1 MFGDDDERE
10 KKASG
15 DSDEGRDVVSVV
27 GAGMEVE
34 GDCRCEGSL
43 RVDGRVLGTIRA
55 GKSVVV
61 GEGGEVEGGIHTQD
75 AVVAGRVSGTIHAE
89 SRVELKEGCMVE
101 GDIHTPSV
109 RLEEGGKLDGE
120 LDMSGDGSG
129 SVGSRDGRGSPSSKG
144 GQPGAA
150 ASEAAGEAGSGDPKA
165 DE

>member
-1 MFGDDDERE
+1 MFGDDDERA
-10 KKASG
+10 KKASR

-43 RVDGRVLGTIRA
+43 RVDGKVLGTIRA

-129 SVGSRDGRGSPSSKG
+129 SVGTPAGRGSSKG
-144 GQPGAA
+144 RQPEAA
-150 ASEAAGEAGSGDPKA
+150 ASEAAEEAGSGDSKA

>member
-1 MFGDDDERE
+1 MFGDDDGKRA
-10 KKASG
+10 KKDSG
-15 DSDEGRDVVSVV
+15 GSDEGRDVVSVV

-120 LDMSGDGSG
+120 LDMSGEGGG
-129 SVGSRDGRGSPSSKG
+129 SVAAAGRGDSG
-144 GQPGAA
+144 GRQREGAA
-150 ASEAAGEAGSGDPKA
+150 AEASDGADSTGPKA
-165 DE
+165 DQ

>member
-1 MFGDDDERE
+1 MFGDDDERA
-10 KKASG
+10 KKASR

-43 RVDGRVLGTIRA
+43 RVDGKVLGTIRA

-129 SVGSRDGRGSPSSKG
+129 SVGTPAGRGSSKG
-144 GQPGAA
+144 PQPEAA
-150 ASEAAGEAGSGDPKA
+150 ASEAEGEAGSGESKA